1 MTPVT
6 STIDRLQ
13 LEPAAHW
20 FGERLCRTLSPEAM
34 HLLAPV
40 AWSLHQWMQGHTCLD
55 LAGTVMAPSA
65 AKGSLDTL
73 EASVPD
79 AWLEVLG
86 THPAVASAA
95 EGSMHS
101 VNAPLVLEGT
111 RLFLGRWRRQEI
123 EVATA
128 LLRRAPQMAGWCGT
142 PQQVAA
148 VEAFAASRGSGL
160 HAAQSRA
167 VRVGATRRLAVIT
180 GGPGTGKTFVA
191 ARVIE
196 AVLETGP
203 HPVLLLAPT
212 GKAAARLQA
221 SVRAAAADD
230 SLTPVAAA
238 CIQGLQAQTVHA
250 ATMRRGGEALRRA
263 RLIVVDET
271 SMIDLERMHEL
282 LRLAHA
288 DATVLLLGDPH
299 QLASV
304 EAGSVLADIVHGTE
318 RADHPLSGCAV
329 RLEWS
334 HRFGPDSAVARLAAA
349 VNGNDPDQVIR
360 ILTEAPEGLVWKPVT
375 TPRQVVEESIRA
387 LGDRGEGVRVLCGH
401 RRGPDGSLRINAAM
415 ERGHGRSAGRPLYKG
430 RPILVT
436 VNDDLTGL
444 RNGDTGHLEQRQ
456 GEWFARF
463 DGDVPSVPVS
473 RLPAH
478 ETAYALTIHKT
489 QGSEYE
495 RVIVALPA
503 RPSPVLTRELLYTGI
518 TRAKSGLVV
527 VASEET
533 LRAAVARPITRSS
546 GLRERLQAG
555 LDRSDLVTA
564 GPSPV

>member
-6 STIDRLQ
+6 STIDRLH

-55 LAGTVMAPSA
+55 LAGTVTAPSA
-65 AKGSLDTL
+65 AAGSLDTL

-86 THPAVASAA
+86 THPAVARAA

-101 VNAPLVLEGT
+101 VAEPLVLEGT

-128 LLRRAPQMAGWCGT
+128 LLQRARRTAAWCDT
-142 PQQVAA
+142 PQEVAA

-167 VRVGATRRLAVIT
+167 VRVGATRRLAVVT
-180 GGPGTGKTFVA
+180 GGPGTGKTFAA

-221 SVRAAAADD
+221 SVRAAAAEG

-238 CIQGLQAQTVHA
+238 CMQGLQAQTMHA
-250 ATMRRGGEALRRA
+250 ATMRQGGEALRRA

-271 SMIDLERMHEL
+271 SMIDMERMHEL
-282 LRLAHA
+282 LRLAHV
-288 DATVLLLGDPH
+288 DASVLLLGDPH

-304 EAGSVLADIVHGTE
+304 EAGSVLADIVHGTQH
-318 RADHPLSGCAV
+318 ASHPLSGCVV
-329 RLEWS
+329 RLEES
-334 HRFGPDSAVARLAAA
+334 RRFAPESAVARLAAA
-349 VNGNDPDQVIR
+349 VNGGDPDQVMR
-360 ILTEAPEGLVWKPVT
+360 ILKEAPEGLVWKPAT

-387 LGDRGEGVRVLCGH
+387 MGDRGEGVRILCGH
-401 RRGPDGSLRINAAM
+401 RRGPDGSLRINAAL
-415 ERGHGRSAGRPLYKG
+415 ERGLGRSAGRPWYEG

-444 RNGDTGHLEQRQ
+444 RNGDTGRLSQRQ
-456 GEWFARF
+456 GAWFAHF
-463 DGDVPSVPVS
+463 DGDVPPVPVS

-518 TRAKSGLVV
+518 TRTRSGLVV
-527 VASEET
+527 VGSEET
-533 LRAAVARPITRSS
+533 IRAAVARPIARSS
-546 GLRERLQAG
+546 GLRARLRAG
-555 LDRSDLVTA
+555 LGPSDLVA
-564 GPSPV
+564 SGPSPA